1 MRCLFNSQND
11 GAYMFYM
18 HPWEID
24 PEQPRVKQASIFYK
38 FRHYINI
45 EKTERKLKNLMK
57 DMGQCAFVNCNR
69 YIEEIG

>member
-1 MRCLFNSQND
+1 MLNND

-24 PEQPRVKQASIFYK
+24 PKQPRVRQASMSYK

-45 EKTERKLKNLMK
+45 KKAKKKLKRLINDL
-57 DMGQCAFVNCNR
+57 DQCSFVNCR
-69 YIEEIG
+69 GYIEGIQ